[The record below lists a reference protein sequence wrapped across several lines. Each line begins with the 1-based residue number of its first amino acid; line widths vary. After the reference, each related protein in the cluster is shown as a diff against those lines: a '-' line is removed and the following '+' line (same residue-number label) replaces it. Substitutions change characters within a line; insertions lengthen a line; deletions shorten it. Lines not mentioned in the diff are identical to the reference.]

1 MPRPVNPDVRGLV
14 SLSDLGVS
22 HMKTLEPL
30 CLNHK
35 PPGAISKLDKREAE
49 NTSLGVVAPS

>member
-1 MPRPVNPDVRGLV
+1 MPRPVNPDVRVIV

-35 PPGAISKLDKREAE
+35 LPEAASKLDQKQQRAQ
-49 NTSLGVVAPS
+49 AW